1 VCENEPVFSGRI
13 PMDLRPNAIAR
24 ARGRREIPF
33 DLTVSNP
40 TACGIP
46 YPESLLAPLSRP
58 AGLVYRPEPL
68 GIESARRAVAADCRR
83 HGAVV
88 DPGHVA
94 IVASSSE
101 AYSFLFKLL
110 CEPGDAVLVPYPS
123 YPLFEH
129 LAALDGVRAVPYRL
143 DPDDGWQPSLPA
155 AMPDRARAI
164 VAVHPNNPTGSYV
177 EEASARSLARA
188 CARHGLALIADEVFL
203 DYPLVRA
210 EGMPSLAARAEAL
223 TFALGGL
230 SKSLGLPQLKL
241 SWIATSG
248 PGGAVEEAV
257 RRLEFIADSYLSVA
271 TPVQLALPLL
281 LSEAVPVRGAIL
293 ARCREN
299 LGTLRAA
306 AAAVPAVS
314 VPPPQGGWSAVLR
327 FPSTIDEEA
336 LALELLE
343 QDGVAIHPGYFFDF
357 PGRSYAVVSLLP
369 EPAVFSEG
377 AQHLLRRIAA
387 KI

>member
-1 VCENEPVFSGRI
+1 MFSSRI
-13 PMDLRPNAIAR
+13 PGDLQPNALAR
-24 ARGRREIPF
+24 ARERHEIPF

-46 YPESLLAPLSRP
+46 YPESLLAPLSRS
-58 AGLVYRPEPL
+58 AGLAYRPEPL
-68 GIESARRAVAADCRR
+68 GVESARRAVVADYRR
-83 HGAVV
+83 HGAEV
-88 DPGHVA
+88 DPRNVTL
-94 IVASSSE
+94 VASSSE

-110 CEPGDAVLVPYPS
+110 CEPGDAVLVPSPS

-143 DPDDGWQPSLPA
+143 DPEDGWQPALPA
-155 AMPDRARAI
+155 EMPDRARAVI
-164 VAVHPNNPTGSYV
+164 AVHPNNPTGSYL
-177 EEASARSLARA
+177 EDGSATYLARA
-188 CARHGLALIADEVFL
+188 CARHGMALIADEVFL

-210 EGMPSLAARAEAL
+210 EGMPTLAGRADAL

-241 SWIATSG
+241 SWIAATG
-248 PGGAVEEAV
+248 PDVAVEEAM
-257 RRLEFIADSYLSVA
+257 RRLEFIGDNYLSVA

-281 LSEAVPVRGAIL
+281 LNEATPVRRAIL
-293 ARCREN
+293 VRCREN
-299 LGTLRAA
+299 LGALRAA
-306 AAAVPAVS
+306 ASPVPAVT

-343 QDGVAIHPGYFFDF
+343 QDGVAVHPGYFFDF

-369 EPAVFSEG
+369 DPAAFSEG
-377 AQHLLRRIAA
+377 VQRLVRRIAS
-387 KI
+387 KL